1 MTDQHE
7 GAADAAQMAS
17 LAEWLGDLKGG
28 VATFYEFARRALAL
42 RAAQPDNAGL
52 LRLLADLAGRF
63 ADEFDGEPLEVET
76 ANGALRELTR
86 LARRGASLDPH
97 DLPDRLAL
105 LNEIGMAELAPQQ
118 YKN

>member
-1 MTDQHE
+1 MTDRHE

-17 LAEWLGDLKGG
+17 LAEWLEDQKGG

-42 RAAQPDNAGL
+42 RSAHPDNAAL

-86 LARRGASLDPH
+86 LTRRGAILDPRK
-97 DLPDRLAL
+97 LPDRLAL
-105 LNEIGMAELAPQQ
+105 LNEIGTAELAPRQL
-118 YKN
+118 KN